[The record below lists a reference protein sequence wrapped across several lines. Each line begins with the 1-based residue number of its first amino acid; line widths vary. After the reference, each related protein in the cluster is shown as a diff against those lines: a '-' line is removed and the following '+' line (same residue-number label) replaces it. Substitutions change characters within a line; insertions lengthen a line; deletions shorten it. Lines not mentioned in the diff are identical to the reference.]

1 MPSLLDMTDVPMT
14 NILEQC
20 TYKSVLALRKV
31 CHSLRNFVDDS
42 CFKTDLDKIFITIGP
57 TGFSLRCYPLN
68 VFLPNGNGFAK
79 DWTSN
84 DLTILL
90 KLIQNSKLSCL
101 TVITIP
107 QNVGGSDDL
116 EEDLKNQTR
125 PLHTE
130 RFEMEGSD
138 VVKVLPYLD
147 SKTLKKIS
155 ITPAGFGNDVRILD
169 RIEKVIE
176 LEQFKNAVE
185 IDISSRFF
193 VRVDLRK
200 FLHFQKVF
208 VMLHETSLEEF
219 VALKEAFVASTHME
233 EFFLNGRGLDE
244 NQLKHVFGTPFH
256 DRHGDSQWYFKI
268 GSCKEHVLR
277 IKFTLDSIFFRKW
290 EAEEVPQNAV
300 VRH

>member
-20 TYKSVLALRKV
+20 TYKSVLTLRKV
-31 CHSLRNFVDDS
+31 CHSLRNFIDDS

-84 DLTILL
+84 DLKILL

-107 QNVGGSDDL
+107 HGGSDDL
-116 EEDLKNQTR
+116 EEVLKNQTR

-155 ITPAGFGNDVRILD
+155 ITPAGYGNDVQILD

-185 IDISSRFF
+185 LNMCSRFF
-193 VRVDLRK
+193 VRADLRK

-233 EFFLNGRGLDE
+233 DFCLNGRGLDE
-244 NQLKHVFGTPFH
+244 NQLEQVFGKPFH
-256 DRHGDSQWYFKI
+256 GPHGGSQWYFKI
-268 GSCKEHVLR
+268 GNCKEHVLE
-277 IKFTLDSIFFRKW
+277 IHLTLSFIIFSKL
-290 EAEEVPQNAV
+290 EAKQVLQNAV